1 MGITRGL
8 SFVLQFRLLR
18 TEGVVS
24 FCWGSGLVC
33 SLTGTLAASNPRFTS
48 QAQPI
53 LVFPDY
59 PIPVPASNNSN
70 YYFPDLAA
78 AA

>member
-33 SLTGTLAASNPRFTS
+33 SLKGTLAADLRLRHNLFLSS
-48 QAQPI
+48 QTTQFQSRLQTISITII
-53 LVFPDY
+53 L
-59 PIPVPASNNSN
+59 I
-70 YYFPDLAA
+70 
-78 AA
+78 